1 MKIGFIGLGNLGFVI
16 AENLLATRQPLY
28 VYNRTAAKAQ
38 PLIEKG
44 AISCTSVKELSAQCD
59 IVFSIVSDD
68 AALKEITDGPDGIAA
83 HLKKEGIHVSMSTI
97 LPVTATT
104 LTAVHRQQG
113 NIYIACPLL
122 ARPDAAKARKINFL
136 VAGEEQAIKTIKPL
150 LQEAG
155 GINVWEYGREESA
168 ANVAK
173 LASNYLILTAMSA
186 LSESINMTKRSNIE
200 VDTWFNMITQT
211 IFNAPVY
218 INYGKHI
225 LSEAFQPALFGLS
238 LGLKDMNLVL
248 EQAATVKAAMPLGAE
263 VRSLLQESKDAGLGD
278 HDVTA
283 VALTIQQKQ

>member
-38 PLIEKG
+38 PLVEKG
-44 AISCTSVKELSAQCD
+44 AISCSSVKELSAQCD

-68 AALKEITDGPDGIAA
+68 AALKEITTGEEGIAA
-83 HLKKEGIHVSMSTI
+83 NLKNGGIHVSMSTI
-97 LPVTATT
+97 LPVTATE
-104 LTAVHRQQG
+104 LTQLHRQKD

-136 VAGEEQAIKTIKPL
+136 VAGEEHAIQTIKPL
-150 LQEAG
+150 LLEAG
-155 GINVWEYGREESA
+155 GLNVWEYGSEESA

-186 LSESINMTKRSNIE
+186 LSESINMAKRSNI
-200 VDTWFNMITQT
+200 DTEQWFSMITQT
-211 IFNAPVY
+211 IFNAPIY
-218 INYGKHI
+218 INYGKQI
-225 LSEAFQPALFGLS
+225 MAETFQPALFGLS
-238 LGLKDMNLVL
+238 LGLKDMDLVL
-248 EQAATVKAAMPLGAE
+248 QQAATVKAAMPLGEE
-263 VRSLLQESKDAGLGD
+263 VRDLLQESKSAGLGD

-283 VALTIQQKQ
+283 LALTIQQKK